1 MATGSGRGVR
11 LSAAQVANLI
21 MSMKDDDSDHSF
33 DSGSDDYVPEHEET
47 DSDESE
53 CGLVVQVGLQY
64 SSVAIKQRKA

>member
-11 LSAAQVANLI
+11 LSAEQVAKL
-21 MSMKDDDSDHSF
+21 MSMTDDDSDHSF